1 MEKLLFLRERLNV
14 TQKAVADYIG
24 LSRQAYAH
32 YEFGD
37 RYPDPKT
44 LCKLADYFN
53 VSVDYLLGRVDEQ
66 SFTPNTRN
74 SHNYDEILSRTTP
87 LDQLSPDEQELIEKY
102 RKLSPAYK
110 IKLNTY
116 AEIFLEQEGDSLSV
130 FHRG

>member
-1 MEKLLFLRERLNV
+1 MQLKELREQRGISQTELANFLGV
-14 TQKAVADYIG
+14 VRSTVCQ
-24 LSRQAYAH
+24 
-32 YEFGD
+32 YEKGN
-37 RYPDPKT
+37 RMPDSNI

-53 VSVDYLLGRVDEQ
+53 VSVDYLLGRADEQ

-87 LDQLSPDEQELIEKY
+87 LNQLSSDEHELIEKY

-110 IKLNTY
+110 MKLNTY